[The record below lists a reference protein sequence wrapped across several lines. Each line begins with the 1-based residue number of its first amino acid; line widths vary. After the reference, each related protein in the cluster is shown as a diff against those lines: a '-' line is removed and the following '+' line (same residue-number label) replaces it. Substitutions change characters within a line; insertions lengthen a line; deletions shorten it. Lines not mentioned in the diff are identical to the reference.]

1 MPTYLDNTN
10 IYNYPLFCQI
20 WKDKDA
26 FLTDYKQCGI
36 PTSIT
41 DESATLL
48 YNLLLGEYY
57 NSPIGYNSVG
67 QWKQQFMTII
77 YCYGPSWE
85 KRLDLQDKLRNIT
98 DEELLEGTTMIYNTA
113 QNPSTPVT
121 NQGTNTKHQL
131 GYISN
136 QNVSLSQKSKLEAYA
151 TLNDVLRKDVT
162 TELLSKFRPLFC
174 GLVAPQL
181 TPVYVYDKE
190 DD

>member
-10 IYNYPLFCQI
+10 VYNYPLFCQI

-26 FLTDYKQCGI
+26 FLSDYKQCGI

-48 YNLLLGEYY
+48 YNLLLGKYY
-57 NSPIGYNSVG
+57 NSPIGYDSVG

-77 YCYGPSWE
+77 YCYGPAWE
-85 KRLDLQDKLRNIT
+85 KRLELQNKLRNIS
-98 DEELLEGTTMIYNTA
+98 DEELLEGSMMDYNNA
-113 QNPSTPVT
+113 QNPSTPVSG
-121 NQGTNTKHQL
+121 QGTNTKKL
-131 GYISN
+131 LDFVNN
-136 QNVSLSQKSKLEAYA
+136 QTVTLNQKSKLEAYSI
-151 TLNDVLRKDVT
+151 LNDVLKEDVT
-162 TELLSKFRPLFC
+162 TRFLDKFRPLFC

-190 DD
+190 ND